1 MVTAPPG
8 NELLAHVAAQ
18 DPLFRHR
25 TAQQLLAVEKR
36 LLDVAADSPDPRV
49 AELTV
54 HLAASG
60 GKRLRP
66 LLVLLGAEFGEEWRD
81 GVVDA
86 AVIAELVHISS
97 LYHDDV
103 MDGAALRHGVAS
115 TNARWGER
123 MAVAGGNWLLAR
135 AARLAAGLG
144 PDMVRFNADV
154 AAVLVD
160 GQLRELTGPAEGED
174 PVQHFFR
181 VTTGKTAAL
190 LAMSLGAGALQA
202 GAPAGQ
208 RSALMEYGHQ
218 LGIAFQISDDLLDLV
233 APAARTG
240 KEQGKDLAAG
250 VPSLPVLLALSDTGP
265 AGAELRGL
273 LEAGPLDDEVRRRR
287 ALELFRSSAAPAAA
301 EEHLQDRLRLAR
313 AALGRLPAGAP
324 RRALD
329 ALCAYVGARASTA
342 AGPAGC

>member
-1 MVTAPPG
+1 MLVTASPG
-8 NELLAHVAAQ
+8 SELLDRIAAR
-18 DPLFRHR
+18 DPLFRDR
-25 TAQQLLAVEKR
+25 TAQRMQAVEKR
-36 LLDVAADSPDPRV
+36 LVDVAADSPDPRV
-49 AELTV
+49 GELTG
-54 HLAASG
+54 HLAVSG
-60 GKRLRP
+60 GKRMRP

-115 TNARWGER
+115 ANARWGER
-123 MAVAGGNWLLAR
+123 LAVAGGDWLLAR

-154 AAVLVD
+154 AGDLVE
-160 GQLRELTGPAEGED
+160 GQLLEMTGPAEGED

-181 VTTGKTAAL
+181 VTSGKTAAL
-190 LAMSLGAGALQA
+190 LAMALGAGALQA
-202 GAPAGQ
+202 GAPTGQ
-208 RSALMEYGHQ
+208 GRSLMEYGHQ

-233 APAARTG
+233 APAEETG

-250 VPSLPVLLALSDTGP
+250 VLSLPVLLAVSGTGP
-265 AGAELRGL
+265 ADAELRDL
-273 LEAGPLDDEVRRRR
+273 LEAGPLDDLVRRRR
-287 ALELFRSSAAPAAA
+287 ALELFRSSGAPAAA
-301 EEHLQDRLRLAR
+301 EQHLRERLALAR
-313 AALGRLPAGAP
+313 SALHDLPVCAA

-329 ALCAYVGARASTA
+329 ALCDYVGTRVSRSNA
-342 AGPAGC
+342 AGC